1 MKRMLQIGGALA
13 VLCAGAALA
22 QRRPISPED
31 VYRLQTVADA
41 QLSPD
46 GRLVAY
52 VVTVVDKEK
61 NRRAS
66 SIWTVP
72 ADGTGE
78 PKPFI
83 HDVPARSP
91 RWSPDGQWLAFAS
104 NSSGKNQVWIVAR
117 DGSGRR
123 RLTNFAGGASAFS
136 WSPDGSKLA
145 VVAKASAAQH
155 DVRHYT
161 TMLYKQDGSGY
172 MDETRSH
179 IFITAVSDGSSHP
192 LTSGDDRNDSEP
204 VWSHD
209 GRSIA
214 YISEQV
220 GSDLRNTFDNGGIM
234 IAPAAG
240 GTPRA
245 IARRR
250 AYIGRPS
257 WSPDDTKIAFAAA
270 PTPADQQLLFV
281 TAVSGG
287 AGPAM
292 ASDLDLFPDEVE
304 WDGNEIWFGAKD
316 HGAASLYRIHQPGK
330 HAVKVVGGERAIHGL
345 SISESAHRLVYLEN
359 DDTHPVE
366 VFTSDE
372 NGGHERQLTF
382 HNRELLSHLEL
393 VPSERVTWKS
403 PDGLTVEGFLK
414 KPVGWQAGHKYP
426 MILAIHGGPNG
437 MFGFHWEI
445 DEQLYAG
452 NGYAVLL
459 TNPRGSS
466 GYGSKFQRA
475 VNLEW
480 GGKAYQDIM
489 SGVDAV
495 LARNSWID
503 GNHMGVVG
511 HSYGGFM
518 TDWIVTQTNRFKA
531 AISVSGI
538 SDFISVEGSRDAAYG
553 HSRDFGGDL
562 YSAFDTFWKY
572 SPLRLAANVKTPI
585 LFLHGDAD
593 QRVPV
598 LQAEEYFRAIKHFG
612 GTAELVI
619 FPHESH
625 NLPLNAEPKHLVET
639 YEWRVYW
646 FNRWLKGEHTPA
658 PDAAATESQR

>member
-1 MKRMLQIGGALA
+1 MKRMIRIGGAWA
-13 VLCAGAALA
+13 VLAAGAAL
-22 QRRPISPED
+22 QSRPISPED
-31 VYRLQTVADA
+31 VYRLLAVADA

-52 VVTVVDKEK
+52 VVTGIDREK
-61 NRRAS
+61 NRRVS
-66 SIWTVP
+66 GIWTVP

-83 HDVPARSP
+83 QDVPARAP
-91 RWSPDGQWLAFAS
+91 RWSPDGKWLAFVS
-104 NSSGKNQVWIVAR
+104 NSGGKNQVWIVAR

-123 RLTNFAGGASAFS
+123 RITSFAGGASACA
-136 WSPDGSKLA
+136 WSPDGAMLA
-145 VVAKASAAQH
+145 VTAKPAAHQH
-155 DVRHYT
+155 DVRDYT
-161 TMLYKQDGSGY
+161 TMLYKQDGAGFI
-172 MDETRSH
+172 DDARSH
-179 IFITAVSDGSSHP
+179 IYIVAVADGSARP
-192 LTSGDDRNDSEP
+192 LTTGDDRNDSEP

-220 GSDLRNTFDNGGIM
+220 GPELRNTFDNGGIM
-234 IAPAAG
+234 IISSDG
-240 GTPRA
+240 GAPRA
-245 IARRR
+245 VARRR

-257 WSPDDTKIAFAAA
+257 FSPDDTRIAFAAA

-281 TAVSGG
+281 AAVDGTAE
-287 AGPAM
+287 PAL
-292 ASDLDLFPDEVE
+292 AADLDLFPDEVE
-304 WDGNEIWFGAKD
+304 WSGNAIWFGAKER
-316 HGAASLYRIHQPGK
+316 GAASIYRIQLPGR
-330 HAVKVVGGERAIHGL
+330 HAVKVLGGDRALHGL
-345 SISESAHRLVYLEN
+345 SISEAAHRLVYLEN

-366 VFTSDE
+366 VFASDE
-372 NGGHERQLTF
+372 NGGHERRLTF
-382 HNRELLSHLEL
+382 HNRDLLHELDLA
-393 VPSERVTWKS
+393 PSERVSWKS
-403 PDGLTVEGFLK
+403 PDGLPIEGFLK
-414 KPVGWQAGHKYP
+414 KPVDWQPGRKYP

-437 MFGFHWEI
+437 MFGFHWEF

-475 VNLEW
+475 VALEW

-489 SGVDAV
+489 SGVDAA
-495 LARNSWID
+495 LARNPWID
-503 GNHMGVVG
+503 PNRLGVVG

-518 TDWIVTQTNRFKA
+518 TDWIVTQTHRFKA
-531 AISVSGI
+531 AISISGI
-538 SDFISVEGSRDAAYG
+538 ADFISVEGTRDAAYG

-562 YSAFDTFWKY
+562 YTAFDRFWKY

-598 LQAEEYFRAIKHFG
+598 SQAEEYFRAIKHFG

-619 FPHESH
+619 FPRESH
-625 NLPLNAEPKHLVET
+625 SLPLSAEPRHLVET
-639 YEWRVYW
+639 YQWRIYW
-646 FNRWLKGEHTPA
+646 FNRWLKGDRAPA
-658 PDAAATESQR
+658 PDAEIAEPRP